1 MIMMENWVRPIQV
14 LQSTGS
20 GLNWVNAAAG
30 GISIRDEGGV
40 VGTAGSVV
48 DLNFSVPG
56 VTATASGVG
65 ATITI
70 GQLDTANGLDGEVQ
84 YNNGGT
90 LGGATG
96 FVFLDSTNFVGIG
109 STNPQRQVTI
119 GGDGTVHGN
128 WYTERTFTTTNIPLD
143 ALEYVPKS
151 YVDAIQAGIVIKA
164 AVSAATTTALSGLTY
179 TNGLSGVGA
188 KLFPNVNGALVLDGV
203 TLDIQQRVLIKDQ
216 GASGVGNTFENGF
229 YEVTRVGSGSTS
241 WELQR
246 SNDSDE
252 VDEVVA
258 GAFAFVLEG
267 TRNNGNGFVHL
278 TREPV
283 AIGTSAIEYTQFTA
297 PGQVN
302 AGDGLT
308 KTANT
313 LDVVTAD
320 STAIT
325 VNPDSI
331 NLTALNPT
339 QSTVSTGATV
349 FVQSI
354 SVDQYG
360 RITGVVTSNQIG
372 VAGTDFTGVV
382 KVPPEVHKWSECQW
396 RRCS

>member
-1 MIMMENWVRPIQV
+1 MV
-14 LQSTGS
+14 LLDLLLISTF
-20 GLNWVNAAAG
+20 L
-30 GISIRDEGGV
+30 I
-40 VGTAGSVV
+40 
-48 DLNFSVPG
+48 PG

-151 YVDAIQAGIVIKA
+151 YVDAIQAGIVIKS

-246 SNDSDE
+246 
-252 VDEVVA
+252 
-258 GAFAFVLEG
+258 
-267 TRNNGNGFVHL
+267 
-278 TREPV
+278 
-283 AIGTSAIEYTQFTA
+283 I
-297 PGQVN
+297 
-302 AGDGLT
+302 
-308 KTANT
+308 
-313 LDVVTAD
+313 
-320 STAIT
+320 
-325 VNPDSI
+325 
-331 NLTALNPT
+331 
-339 QSTVSTGATV
+339 
-349 FVQSI
+349 
-354 SVDQYG
+354 
-360 RITGVVTSNQIG
+360 
-372 VAGTDFTGVV
+372 
-382 KVPPEVHKWSECQW
+382 
-396 RRCS
+396 